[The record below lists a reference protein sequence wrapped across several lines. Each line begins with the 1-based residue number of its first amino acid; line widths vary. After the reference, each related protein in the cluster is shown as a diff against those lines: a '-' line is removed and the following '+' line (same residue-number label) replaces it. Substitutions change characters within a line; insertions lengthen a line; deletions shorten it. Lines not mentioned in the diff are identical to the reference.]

1 MCRGVCVVS
10 PRETPGGPSHWSDSS
25 SYLPDT
31 LEANLK
37 KRHLGLNLNP
47 EKGVGKETTLPA
59 SYGMKAMD
67 LLSLMNKYLEASDM
81 SNDRL
86 D

>member
-1 MCRGVCVVS
+1 M
-10 PRETPGGPSHWSDSS
+10 
-25 SYLPDT
+25 
-31 LEANLK
+31 K
-37 KRHLGLNLNP
+37 KRRLGPNLNP

-81 SNDRL
+81 RNDIL